1 MTLAR
6 RLATLASVVALTAAC
21 GGGAGFG
28 PPLSDDALSRRV
40 IDYFDKTV
48 STPGLTMKVTKY
60 EDVGMPGWRKGFM
73 VATLGEKTQDV
84 TFYVS
89 ADGHYL
95 FRVDPLDL
103 TVDPLKQTMSK
114 ISLEHQ
120 PERGPKDA
128 KVTVVEYSDFQC
140 PFCSRVYTTL
150 ENEVLKDYG
159 DKVRFVF
166 KNFPLPMHPW
176 AQDGAVAAACAFQQ
190 GNDKFWP
197 MYNGLFSK
205 QNEITKENLK
215 DRASD
220 VAKDGGLDV
229 ARFQECFDGKQSK
242 DAVEADVKEATALGV
257 NSTPTF
263 FINGRKVSGAL
274 TPNDFKQAI
283 DKELAAKG

>member
-1 MTLAR
+1 M
-6 RLATLASVVALTAAC
+6 
-21 GGGAGFG
+21 
-28 PPLSDDALSRRV
+28 
-40 IDYFDKTV
+40 
-48 STPGLTMKVTKY
+48 
-60 EDVGMPGWRKGFM
+60 
-73 VATLGEKTQDV
+73 
-84 TFYVS
+84 
-89 ADGHYL
+89 
-95 FRVDPLDL
+95 
-103 TVDPLKQTMSK
+103 
-114 ISLEHQ
+114 
-120 PERGPKDA
+120 
-128 KVTVVEYSDFQC
+128 
-140 PFCSRVYTTL
+140 
-150 ENEVLKDYG
+150 LKDYG